1 MVGDGRQILTGVGAQ
16 VDVTPTVVEAQ
27 VDVMHIRHG
36 MWAGA
41 EVLVHLKMG
50 A

>member
-16 VDVTPTVVEAQ
+16 VDVTLTVVGAQ
-27 VDVMHIRHG
+27 VDVTHIRHG

>member
-16 VDVTPTVVEAQ
+16 VDVT
-27 VDVMHIRHG
+27 HIRHG

-41 EVLVHLKMG
+41 EVLVRLKMG